1 MLAKQRSYKMRKKIL
16 VLLAVTVLIFVNI
29 MPVFA
34 AEGYDQVASSSEVSS
49 AKSVS
54 RYGMVPIYASDIKD
68 GTYNVKMDSSSSFFH
83 IVSTELTVKGDKM
96 KAVILI
102 GSSSYKCVYPG
113 AAEEAAKAPL
123 EDYIMAEETDLGTTF
138 EIPVEALNKELPLAA
153 FSKKKKKWYDRE
165 VLIDASSLPEDA
177 VSFKVPDYDRIQSA
191 IDLYDQ
197 ENGTDTRAELDGGEE
212 SAESEGPAADE
223 GSAESESGGPEPV
236 DVKKKDGT
244 YSIEVALTGGSGR
257 ASVSSPTWLIVKGG
271 KAYARLL
278 WSSSYYDYMIVGGKK
293 YLNESKNGGNST
305 FTVPITQFDEPMDVI
320 ADTTSMGDPVAI
332 AYTLTFYEDTINAS
346 SKIPQEAA
354 KSVII
359 IAAIVAIVGGILNYI
374 IKAKKEKKAYRKRK

>member
-1 MLAKQRSYKMRKKIL
+1 MQKKIL
-16 VLLAVTVLIFVNI
+16 ALIAVTVLVLVNI

-34 AEGYDQVASSSEVSS
+34 AEGYEQIASSSEVSS

-54 RYGMVPIYASDIKD
+54 KYGMVPIYAGDIKD

-83 IVSTELTVKGDKM
+83 IVSTELTVKEDKM

-102 GSSSYKCVYPG
+102 GSNSYKCVYPG
-113 AAEEAAKAPL
+113 TAEEAAKAPL

-153 FSKKKKKWYDRE
+153 FSRKKKKWYDRA
-165 VLIDASSLPEDA
+165 VLIDASSLPDDA

-197 ENGTDTRAELDGGEE
+197 ENGTDTRAESDEE
-212 SAESEGPAADE
+212 AEPAGDE
-223 GSAESESGGPEPV
+223 GSAEGEGSGPEPV
-236 DVKKKDGT
+236 DVKMKDGT

-332 AYTLTFYEDTINAS
+332 AYTLTFYEDTIGPG

-359 IAAIVAIVGGILNYI
+359 IAAIVAVIGGILNYI

>member
-1 MLAKQRSYKMRKKIL
+1 MLAKQRSYKMQKKIL
-16 VLLAVTVLIFVNI
+16 ALIAVTLLVFVNI

-54 RYGMVPIYASDIKD
+54 RYGMIPIYASDIKD
-68 GTYNVKMDSSSSFFH
+68 GMYNVKMDSSSSFFH
-83 IVSTELTVKGDKM
+83 IVSTELTVKEDKM

-153 FSKKKKKWYDRE
+153 FSKKKKKWYDRV
-165 VLIDASSLPEDA
+165 VLINASSLPEDA
-177 VSFKVPDYDRIQSA
+177 VSFKVPGYDRIQSA

-197 ENGTDTRAELDGGEE
+197 ENGTDTRAELEEDEEPAGNEE
-212 SAESEGPAADE
+212 STESG
-223 GSAESESGGPEPV
+223 ESESGGPEPV

-332 AYTLTFYEDTINAS
+332 AYTLTFYEDTINSS